1 MALIPNKYGH
11 AALERAGQNIVKAA
25 GADGITSR
33 KDVKNAVKD
42 LPATEAALTLQ
53 LFHFIERR
61 DAGAGNRITK
71 VDVDRAVEYAKVHLL
86 DKYDLNENGFG
97 VREIAKMSKLGKL
110 AMEMAI
116 ELRKTGGIGEDPTA
130 LATAQLGQAIDR
142 ASRMPDGEVAMY
154 MSEGDYPIE
163 FLAAANPQNRALS
176 LDSVFDLFGDTIN
189 QKYFDGEANLR
200 GEYTVEIS
208 SAAET
213 REGMQNLATPGD
225 PTDDYDRNTSA
236 AFGRVMGLLNENLSD
251 VRAVRI
257 GPKDEDGRMATD
269 QGLYVE
275 LLIGKTRDGHLAGVS
290 YGSVET

>member
-33 KDVKNAVKD
+33 KDVKNAIKD

-53 LFHFIERR
+53 LFQFIDRR
-61 DAGAGNRITK
+61 DAGAGHRITK
-71 VDVDRAVEYAKVHLL
+71 ADVDRAVEYAKVHLL

-163 FLAAANPQNRALS
+163 FLAAANPRNRGLS

-200 GEYTVEIS
+200 REYTVEIS

-225 PTDDYDRNTSA
+225 PNDDYDRNTSA
-236 AFGRVMGLLNENLSD
+236 AFGRVMTLLNENLSD

>member
-33 KDVKNAVKD
+33 KDVKNAIKD

-53 LFHFIERR
+53 LFQFIDRR
-61 DAGAGNRITK
+61 DAGAGHRITK
-71 VDVDRAVEYAKVHLL
+71 ADVDRAVEYAKVHLL

-163 FLAAANPQNRALS
+163 FLAAANPRNRGLS

-200 GEYTVEIS
+200 REYTVEIS

-225 PTDDYDRNTSA
+225 PNDDYDRNTSA
-236 AFGRVMGLLNENLSD
+236 AFGRVMNLLNENLSD